1 MSEHFNISD
10 IYDKNINFL
19 LGSGASFGLF
29 PTLQLNIR
37 GDDDTAQTIETLATH
52 FEGNKDEKG
61 KTLLFMHYYKECI
74 QPVLSFDLQTAKSD
88 ETKKIVID
96 NYGKFIKTILS
107 VLRKKKNNDLKICNL
122 FTTNYDG
129 CIAHVADEI
138 IKHGAEDFIL
148 NDGSRGFFRKYL
160 SAKNYNS
167 HIKQSGVFDKYSTQV
182 PQINLVHIHGSAYW
196 KKDSE
201 YICVDY
207 NTNAALTIGSE
218 IIPNIDQFSNCVND
232 TNKKIT
238 NLPTV
243 DLTPEQIINF
253 WDKYNSLPI
262 VNPTKWKF
270 HETVFEEH
278 YYQMLR
284 NLSYELE
291 KPNSVLITF
300 GFSFADE
307 HILNLVKRSLGNPS
321 LQVFIS
327 CFNKREH
334 TFLSKIFEKFN
345 NVTFLTSDGD
355 LNFSRFNEEFFTT
368 VVEQKN
374 K

>member
-1 MSEHFNISD
+1 MSQNFNISD
-10 IYDKNINFL
+10 IYDKNLNFL

-29 PTLQLNIR
+29 PTLQLNIK
-37 GDDDTAQTIETLATH
+37 GDDGAPQTIETLATH
-52 FEGNKDEKG
+52 FENSKDEKN

-74 QPVLSFDLQTAKSD
+74 QPVLSFDFQAAKANGNR
-88 ETKKIVID
+88 KIVID
-96 NYGKFIKTILS
+96 NYVKFVKTILS

-129 CIAHVADEI
+129 CIAHVTDEI
-138 IKHGAEDFIL
+138 IKHGTDDFIL

-167 HIKQSGVFDKYSTQV
+167 HLKQSGVFDKYSTQV

-196 KKDSE
+196 KKDSDH
-201 YICVDY
+201 ICVDY
-207 NTNAALTIGSE
+207 NSNSALLIEGD
-218 IIPNIDQFSNCVND
+218 IIPNIEQFSNFLND
-232 TNKKIT
+232 ANKKIV
-238 NLPTV
+238 NLPEI
-243 DLTPEQIINF
+243 DLSAEQINNF
-253 WDKYNSLPI
+253 WNKYDSLPI

-307 HILNLVKRSLGNPS
+307 HIRNLVKRSLGNPS

-327 CFNKREH
+327 CFNKSEH
-334 TFLSKIFEKFN
+334 AYLGKVFEKFN
-345 NVTFLTSDGD
+345 NVTFLTSDAN
-355 LNFSRFNEEFFTT
+355 LTFSKFNEEFFTT
-368 VVEQKN
+368 EDEQK
-374 K
+374 KK